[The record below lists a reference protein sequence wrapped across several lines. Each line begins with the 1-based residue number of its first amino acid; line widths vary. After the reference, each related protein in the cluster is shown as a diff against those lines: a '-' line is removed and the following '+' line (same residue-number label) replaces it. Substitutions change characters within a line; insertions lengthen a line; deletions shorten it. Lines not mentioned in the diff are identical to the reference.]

1 MIHMNA
7 AMLEKI
13 KNFKEALADDERVL
27 ALLNAE
33 AAMEANEEVMKL
45 AYLKDLAESSYN
57 DALRHYDS
65 SSNEVKVAQKKLF
78 AAKSDLEKHPLVRAY
93 LLAYREVR
101 ILYEEINERL
111 FAPFHEH
118 VCEGK

>member
-1 MIHMNA
+1 MNA

-57 DALRHYDS
+57 DAL
-65 SSNEVKVAQKKLF
+65 
-78 AAKSDLEKHPLVRAY
+78 PITIVRQM
-93 LLAYREVR
+93 
-101 ILYEEINERL
+101 
-111 FAPFHEH
+111 
-118 VCEGK
+118 K